1 MTLTLPLPLADYFTA
16 SNRHDI
22 DAMLAPFMLDAIV
35 KDEGETHRGT
45 EAIRRWMQSTT
56 DKYHAKVAL
65 KEASVTANAWRI
77 AGVVSGDFPG
87 SPITLHYNF
96 MLDGNRIAKLEI
108 GL

>member
-1 MTLTLPLPLADYFTA
+1 MTVTLPPPLADYFVA

-22 DAMLAPFMLDAIV
+22 GAMLAPFTLDAIV

-45 EAIRRWMQSTT
+45 EAIRLWMQSTT
-56 DKYHAKVAL
+56 DKYHAKVEV

-77 AGVVSGDFPG
+77 AGIVSGDFPG

-96 MLDGNRIAKLEI
+96 TLGGDRIAKLEI